1 MFQESVV
8 QPTAWS
14 NNTTVSSLAALC
26 TDFSREEERSPWY
39 KSPAWRWWL
48 GAATPGR
55 GLKHHGISPIGQT
68 SEFLL
73 WFPPA
78 TASDGILSSSE
89 ACSSPQHSTDLL

>member
-39 KSPAWRWWL
+39 KSPVW
-48 GAATPGR
+48 
-55 GLKHHGISPIGQT
+55 
-68 SEFLL
+68 
-73 WFPPA
+73 
-78 TASDGILSSSE
+78 
-89 ACSSPQHSTDLL
+89 